1 MKKGVSGFQ
10 GFRVSWFYGFMVSRL
25 VGSGLVAICC
35 MVLACEDTNKE
46 TRQVITQDDVAME
59 VAKDVEILYS
69 DSAVVRVR
77 VTGPVLHNFNDRENA
92 RQEFPAGIRIDF
104 LESDLSVRSTLTAK
118 KAVRQQEKGL
128 ITARDSVV
136 FATVKQEKL
145 ETEELIWDEKSGKVR
160 TDKFVKVTKPGEV
173 IYGFGLEAE
182 QDFSYWKILVPKGR
196 IKVDQINE
204 LK

>member
-1 MKKGVSGFQ
+1 MKQAVSGFK
-10 GFRVSWFYGFMVSRL
+10 GFKFQVFGSLGGVVL
-25 VGSGLVAICC
+25 VLGLMFA
-35 MVLACEDTNKE
+35 ACEDPNKE

-77 VTGPVLHNFNDRENA
+77 VTGPVLYNFNDRENA
-92 RQEFPAGIRIDF
+92 RQEFPSGIRIDF

-136 FATVKQEKL
+136 FVTVKQEKL

-160 TDKFVKVTKPGEV
+160 TEKFVKVTKPGEV
-173 IYGFGLEAE
+173 IYGYGLEAE